1 MLGASIAVV
10 FVYLWALLN
19 AESQLA
25 VGALV
30 LILPAVLWMLRR
42 TGRAQAQSAPRVLG
56 VGSVLGVLALVAAL
70 HDTHFALLLLSTV
83 LLYAVVGLGL
93 NIQFG
98 YAGVVKNG
106 VGILLAFLIVA
117 LIFIAAGRWQNR
129 ALQAPTH

>member
-56 VGSVLGVLALVAAL
+56 VGLARGKVLPFTFGNFLAGTAG
-70 HDTHFALLLLSTV
+70 TV
-83 LLYAVVGLGL
+83 Y
-93 NIQFG
+93 
-98 YAGVVKNG
+98 
-106 VGILLAFLIVA
+106 GI
-117 LIFIAAGRWQNR
+117 R
-129 ALQAPTH
+129 TS